1 LDGHISGNIP
11 SFRHLADVNLN
22 QTKEKKMQK
31 TIVTALALLASV
43 TVASAADLPSKT
55 NTPASPLP
63 TLAQTQY
70 YVGGSI
76 GGDLDKARVYSGGAV
91 AGWNALPFLAVEGT
105 YDVSRGEKKVIN
117 KFNYQNTVALNVVPQ
132 YKIPSTDATAYVF
145 GGLGYRWNTASTVAD
160 HSVYNVG
167 AGLKYEFAKNLE
179 IDGRYTRI
187 DDVKPKFHITSPAED
202 RVSIGANYK
211 F

>member
-1 LDGHISGNIP
+1 
-11 SFRHLADVNLN
+11 
-22 QTKEKKMQK
+22 MQK
-31 TIVTALALLASV
+31 TIVTTLAFLASV
-43 TVASAADLPSKT
+43 TVASATDLPSKT

-91 AGWNALPFLAVEGT
+91 AGWNAMPFLAVEGT
-105 YDVSRGEKKVIN
+105 YDLSRGDKKVLN
-117 KFNYQNTVALNVVPQ
+117 KFNYQNTAVVNVVPQ

-160 HSVYNVG
+160 RSVYNVG
-167 AGLKYEFAKNLE
+167 AGLKYEFAKNID

-187 DDVKPKFHITSPAED
+187 DGVREKFRLASPAED
-202 RVSIGANYK
+202 RVSVGVNYK

>member
-1 LDGHISGNIP
+1 
-11 SFRHLADVNLN
+11 
-22 QTKEKKMQK
+22 MQK
-31 TIVTALALLASV
+31 TILTAIAFLAS
-43 TVASAADLPSKT
+43 TAVASATDLPSKT
-55 NTPASPLP
+55 AAPSGPIP
-63 TLAQTQY
+63 TFTQY

-76 GGDLDKARVYSGGAV
+76 GGNLDKATVYSGGAV

-105 YDVSRGEKKVIN
+105 YDLSRADKKVAG
-117 KFNYQNTVALNVVPQ
+117 KYNYENTVFANIVPQ
-132 YKIPSTDATAYVF
+132 YKVPFVDVTAYAF

-179 IDGRYTRI
+179 LDGRYARI
-187 DDVKPKFHITSPAED
+187 DDVKRKVNTAPAED
-202 RVSIGANYK
+202 RVSVGVNYK

>member
-1 LDGHISGNIP
+1 
-11 SFRHLADVNLN
+11 
-22 QTKEKKMQK
+22 MQK
-31 TIVTALALLASV
+31 TILTALAILAS
-43 TVASAADLPSKT
+43 TAVASATDLPSKT
-55 NTPASPLP
+55 KVPTSPLP
-63 TLAQTQY
+63 TFAQY

-76 GGDLDKARVYSGGAV
+76 GGDLDKASVYSGGAV

-105 YDVSRGEKKVIN
+105 YDVSRGEKKVLN
-117 KFNYQNTVALNVVPQ
+117 KFNYQNTVAFNVVPQ
-132 YKIPSTDATAYVF
+132 YKVPSTDVTAYVF

-167 AGLKYEFAKNLE
+167 AGLKYEFAKNLD

-187 DDVKPKFHITSPAED
+187 DDVKSKFHLTSPAED
-202 RVSIGANYK
+202 RVSVGVNYK